1 MVVDQPREYKS
12 ERKVL
17 HHTCIYHKQRLCTS
31 RITTIHT
38 QNPFHQ
44 GINAMFTFIVP
55 VNINKVSFRS
65 DEDIG
70 LCVDLKHVV
79 LLDKLILH

>member
-1 MVVDQPREYKS
+1 MY
-12 ERKVL
+12 L
-17 HHTCIYHKQRLCTS
+17 TCIDHKQGLCASGVTA
-31 RITTIHT
+31 IHT

-44 GINAMFTFIVP
+44 CINTVLTFIVS
-55 VNINKVSFRS
+55 VNVDKVAFGS

-79 LLDKLILH
+79 LLDKLTPH